1 MMMKNS
7 LRLALASLGLC
18 AVAAHAQSVRVA
30 ARPDSKLWLE
40 GTSNLRGWKCHA
52 ATLDAWVT
60 ASDRLDADPSSL
72 AGQLENVTI
81 RVPVES
87 LKCGNG
93 RMDRGLYKALSAD
106 DPRARFITGR
116 FNVMSSTEASE
127 PSLRTIGTVSVAGRE
142 KTLGVDVRTH
152 RAADGS
158 IVAEGAVPVLMT
170 DFGIAPPTAFFGALR
185 TGNRVLV
192 RFELHMPAGSVLSLA
207 DQRVDARAARSADV
221 TRY

>member
-1 MMMKNS
+1 MMKNS
-7 LRLALASLGLC
+7 LRLALTSLGLC
-18 AVAAHAQSVRVA
+18 TAVAHAQSVRVA

-40 GTSNLRGWKCHA
+40 GTSNLRGWSCRA

-60 ASDRLDADPSSL
+60 AASDRIGGDPASL
-72 AGQLENVTI
+72 ISQLENVI
-81 RVPVES
+81 VRVPVES

-106 DPRARFITGR
+106 DPRARFIVGR
-116 FNVMSSTEASE
+116 FDVMSAPSEAQ
-127 PSLRTIGTVSVAGRE
+127 LRTVGTVTVAGRE

-152 RAADGS
+152 RDPDGT
-158 IVAEGAVPVLMT
+158 IVAEGTVPVLMT

-192 RFELHMPAGSVLSLA
+192 RFELHVPANSALSLA
-207 DQRVDARAARSADV
+207 DERTGAAFGRADRL
-221 TRY
+221 TRE

>member
-18 AVAAHAQSVRVA
+18 AVATHAQSVRVA

-40 GTSNLRGWKCHA
+40 GTSNLRGWSCRA

-60 ASDRLDADPSSL
+60 ASDRLDVDASSVVS
-72 AGQLENVTI
+72 QLENVTV

-93 RMDRGLYKALSAD
+93 RMDRGLYKALAAD
-106 DPRARFITGR
+106 DPRARFITGQ
-116 FNVMSSTEASE
+116 FNVMTSSAQ
-127 PSLRTIGTVSVAGRE
+127 PGASLRTIGTVTVAGRE

-158 IVAEGAVPVLMT
+158 IVAEGTVPVLMT

-185 TGNRVLV
+185 TGNRVVV
-192 RFELHMPAGSVLSLA
+192 RFELHVPAGSVFSLA
-207 DQRVDARAARSADV
+207 DQRSDGRAFGSAAA